1 MQPGADT
8 SEPPGIGSPVDGS
21 RVRRWNVQRTGPS
34 TASTTLAD
42 NRRLVLDVL
51 RTSGQL
57 TRTEIGEA
65 SGLSPSATARIT
77 SALEAD
83 RLIAREKLP
92 SAGGRPAW
100 RYRFTAEGRHLAGL
114 RVQGDGCRAALL
126 TWEAEV
132 VTRAEVLVDPATA
145 TAEDLLVAT
154 RECLAEIIAA
164 GAEHDGSPVVVGVAV
179 PCIVE
184 QDGTVRAGA
193 EVPWDGVPLGA
204 QLSATTD
211 LPVLVENDANALA
224 YSELTPG
231 NGTASL
237 AGLILGHGL
246 GAGIISEGH
255 LLRGAHASAG
265 EIGYLLTT
273 RDALGR
279 EPALIGD
286 LERRIQVAAASVPG
300 TPSSAPAR
308 LWRLLGEPRAA
319 SAVAE
324 MLDYL
329 AMAIA
334 SLVVVLDPERVV
346 IADIPPEHTAR
357 LGQELEQRL
366 GGLSMRPGVITP
378 ARRGQDAVAIGAA
391 LLASELVDLQSL

>member
-1 MQPGADT
+1 
-8 SEPPGIGSPVDGS
+8 
-21 RVRRWNVQRTGPS
+21 VQRTGPS

-51 RTSGQL
+51 RASGPL
-57 TRTEIGEA
+57 TRAEIGEA

-114 RVQGDGCRAALL
+114 RVQGDGCRAALIS
-126 TWEAEV
+126 WDERV
-132 VTRAEVLVDPATA
+132 VARAEVLIDPATGSGAELLAA
-145 TAEDLLVAT
+145 TNT
-154 RECLAEIIAA
+154 CLSLIIAA
-164 GAEHDGSPVVVGVAV
+164 GLERGGAPVAIGVAV
-179 PCIVE
+179 PSIVE
-184 QDGTVRAGA
+184 PDGTVRAGA
-193 EVPWDGVPLGA
+193 EVPWDGVALGA
-204 QLSATTD
+204 EFAATTD

-224 YSELTPG
+224 FSELTPG

-237 AGLILGHGL
+237 AALILGHGL

-255 LLRGAHASAG
+255 LLRGARASAG
-265 EIGYLLTT
+265 EIGYLLTS

-279 EPALIGD
+279 EPTEIGD

-300 TPSSAPAR
+300 SASSAPAR

-346 IADIPPEHTAR
+346 IGDIPSEHAAR
-357 LGQELEQRL
+357 LGEELERRL
-366 GGLSMRPGVITP
+366 GGLSMRPGIIAP
-378 ARRGQDAVAIGAA
+378 ARLGPDAVAIGAA
-391 LLASELVDLQSL
+391 LLASELVDLQAL

>member
-1 MQPGADT
+1 M
-8 SEPPGIGSPVDGS
+8 
-21 RVRRWNVQRTGPS
+21 QRTGPS

-83 RLIAREKLP
+83 RLIARDKLP

-100 RYRFTAEGRHLAGL
+100 RYRFTAEGRYLAGL

-126 TWEAEV
+126 NWDETV
-132 VTRAEVLVDPATA
+132 VARAEVLIDPLTA
-145 TAEDLLVAT
+145 TGPDLLVAT
-154 RECLAEIIAA
+154 RECLARIVAA
-164 GAEHDGSPVVVGVAV
+164 GVERGGAPVAIGVAV
-179 PCIVE
+179 PSIVE
-184 QDGTVRAGA
+184 PDGTVRAGA
-193 EVPWDGVPLGA
+193 EVPWDGLPLGA
-204 QLSATTD
+204 ELSADTD

-237 AGLILGHGL
+237 AALILGHGL

-255 LLRGAHASAG
+255 LLRGGRAMAG
-265 EIGYLLTT
+265 EIGYLLTS

-279 EPALIGD
+279 RPEVIGD

-300 TPSSAPAR
+300 PPSSAPGR
-308 LWRLLGEPRAA
+308 LWRLMGEPRAA

-346 IADIPPEHTAR
+346 IGDIPPEHATR
-357 LGQELEQRL
+357 LGAELERRL
-366 GGLSMRPGVITP
+366 GSLSTRPGMIAP
-378 ARRGQDAVAIGAA
+378 ARRGPDAVAIGAA
-391 LLASELVDLQSL
+391 LLASGLVDLQAL

>member
-1 MQPGADT
+1 M
-8 SEPPGIGSPVDGS
+8 
-21 RVRRWNVQRTGPS
+21 QRTGPS

-51 RTSGQL
+51 RTAGPL
-57 TRTEIGEA
+57 TRSEIGDA

-77 SALEAD
+77 SALEAE

-100 RYRFTAEGRHLAGL
+100 RYRFTAEGRYLAGL

-126 TWEAEV
+126 TWDETV
-132 VTRAEVLVDPATA
+132 VARAEVLLDPAAA
-145 TAEDLLVAT
+145 TGSELLAAT
-154 RECLAEIIAA
+154 HLCLARIIAEGVGL
-164 GAEHDGSPVVVGVAV
+164 GASPVAIGVAV
-179 PCIVE
+179 PSIVE
-184 QDGTVRAGA
+184 PDGTVRAGA
-193 EVPWDGVPLGA
+193 EVPWDGVRLGA
-204 QLSATTD
+204 ELSAATD

-224 YSELTPG
+224 FSELVPG

-255 LLRGAHASAG
+255 LLRGARASAG
-265 EIGYLLTT
+265 EIGYLLTS
-273 RDALGR
+273 RDALGQ
-279 EPALIGD
+279 EPAEIGD
-286 LERRIQVAAASVPG
+286 LERRIQVAAAGVPG
-300 TPSSAPAR
+300 SVSSAPAR

-346 IADIPPEHTAR
+346 IGDIPPEHAAR
-357 LGQELEQRL
+357 LGDELEHRL
-366 GGLSMRPGVITP
+366 GGLSMGPGMIAP
-378 ARRGQDAVAIGAA
+378 ARRGADAVAIGAA
-391 LLASELVDLQSL
+391 LLAAELVDLQSL